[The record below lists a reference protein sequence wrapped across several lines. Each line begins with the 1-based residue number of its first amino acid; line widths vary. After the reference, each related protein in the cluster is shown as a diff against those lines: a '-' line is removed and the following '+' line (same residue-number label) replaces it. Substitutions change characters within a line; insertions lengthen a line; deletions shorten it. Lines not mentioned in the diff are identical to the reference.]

1 LVRTPEVAT
10 SPQLDRVLLAQ
21 VAQAV
26 HDQALIDLAES
37 CRSETERQLTWAQGK
52 LEEAAPQ
59 ALVTP

>member
-1 LVRTPEVAT
+1 M
-10 SPQLDRVLLAQ
+10 LLAQ